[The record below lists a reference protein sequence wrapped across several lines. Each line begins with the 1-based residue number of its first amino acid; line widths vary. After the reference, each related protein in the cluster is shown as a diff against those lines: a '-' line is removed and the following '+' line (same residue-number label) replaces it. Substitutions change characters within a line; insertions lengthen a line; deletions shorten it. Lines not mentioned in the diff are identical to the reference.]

1 MNMASGYQAISHL
14 PPSQRRNINFIFL
27 TMRAQSTA
35 ELLSA
40 EQFLLMFDL
49 WDIFIDCLQ
58 SCVVPL
64 VLPDNSWYIIHL
76 PRLAIHPSQSLC
88 WSVSW

>member
-1 MNMASGYQAISHL
+1 MFLGKTWLAAI
-14 PPSQRRNINFIFL
+14 PSQRQNINFIIL

-58 SCVVPL
+58 SCVVRPT
-64 VLPDNSWYIIHL
+64 LP
-76 PRLAIHPSQSLC
+76 
-88 WSVSW
+88 